1 MLDDMSKIVYEFIC
15 AYILEHGYSPSQRD
29 IVQGCYINAA
39 SVVRYLD
46 KLEAKGYI
54 RREPGKARSI
64 TLCEPP
70 EK

>member
-1 MLDDMSKIVYEFIC
+1 MLDETSRTVYEFIC
-15 AYILEHGYSPSQRD
+15 TYIHEHGYSPSQRD
-29 IVQGCYINAA
+29 IAQGCYINAA

-64 TLCEPP
+64 ILSEPP

>member
-1 MLDDMSKIVYEFIC
+1 MLDAVSKSVYEFIC
-15 AYILEHGYSPSQRD
+15 TYILEHGYSPSQRD
-29 IVQGCYINAA
+29 IARGCYINAA
-39 SVVRYLD
+39 SVIRYLD

-54 RREPGKARSI
+54 RRELGKARSI